1 MTLTIREKEANY
13 MDKKIISFEASAELK
28 EALRVKAFREN
39 ISISALIRQILEE
52 SLRSQEFKKEH

>member
-1 MTLTIREKEANY
+1 

-39 ISISALIRQILEE
+39 ISISALIRQILEGAVQ
-52 SLRSQEFKKEH
+52 LKEAKEEQ

>member
-1 MTLTIREKEANY
+1 
-13 MDKKIISFEASAELK
+13 MDKKIISFEASTELK

-52 SLRSQEFKKEH
+52 SLKVKEEH